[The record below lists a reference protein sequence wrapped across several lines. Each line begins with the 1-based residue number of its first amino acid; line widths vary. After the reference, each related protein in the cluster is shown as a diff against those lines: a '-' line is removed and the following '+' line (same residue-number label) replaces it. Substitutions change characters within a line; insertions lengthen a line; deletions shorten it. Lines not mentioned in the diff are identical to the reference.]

1 MALQIIGP
9 SLHFQRSDD
18 IVIYVLAML
27 LNNLWCI
34 KRWGNRARRM
44 LRVEVHTDAICCFFL
59 ACLMAV
65 VHHMQTC
72 H

>member
-1 MALQIIGP
+1 
-9 SLHFQRSDD
+9 
-18 IVIYVLAML
+18 
-27 LNNLWCI
+27 
-34 KRWGNRARRM
+34 M